1 MHPIKI
7 PRGYAFSAEH
17 GPVTISDE
25 TVNDNF
31 APFERNK
38 LAILSF
44 ALDLENNYKE
54 IIKVHFFGRGD
65 ELRKKSEQFSAM
77 VLDSDWC
84 GFANK
89 LGVLKGIIEEQNCL
103 SVAERKQF
111 HDLAQKVMLYRNG
124 FTHGTPCL
132 TASVVKV
139 SYYKNGPKEWLITD
153 EFLKKIE
160 GELKEAFAITSKLL
174 AASGTFVTVNST
186 A

>member
-1 MHPIKI
+1 
-7 PRGYAFSAEH
+7 
-17 GPVTISDE
+17 
-25 TVNDNF
+25 
-31 APFERNK
+31 
-38 LAILSF
+38 
-44 ALDLENNYKE
+44 
-54 IIKVHFFGRGD
+54 
-65 ELRKKSEQFSAM
+65 
-77 VLDSDWC
+77 
-84 GFANK
+84 
-89 LGVLKGIIEEQNCL
+89 
-103 SVAERKQF
+103 
-111 HDLAQKVMLYRNG
+111 MLYRNG